1 MILVGLTGGIGSGK
15 STVIN
20 YFKELGITC
29 YQADDEAKKLMN
41 SDKGLIKKIKNSF
54 GDSMYI
60 NSKLDRKKLSAIV
73 FTDKQKLELLNS
85 IVHPYVNR
93 HFENYCKGLED
104 TYIIKEVAIIFETG
118 TQNKFDKIILV
129 RAPKEDRVKRI
140 INRDKCNR
148 QDAINRIN
156 NQIADDDKIDQCDF
170 IIDNINLEEISNKVL
185 KIHNMNK
192 LLFVCM
198 V

>member
-41 SDKGLIKKIKNSF
+41 SDKSLIKKIKNSF
-54 GDSMYI
+54 GDSIYI

-73 FTDKQKLELLNS
+73 FRDKQKLELLNS
-85 IVHPYVNR
+85 IVHPIVNR
-93 HFENYCKGLED
+93 HFENYCKGLKD
-104 TYIIKEVAIIFETG
+104 IYIIKEVAIIFETG

-129 RAPKEDRVKRI
+129 RAPKEDRIKRI

-170 IIDNINLEEISNKVL
+170 IIDNINLDEISNKVL
-185 KIHNMNK
+185 KIHNSILNSI
-192 LLFVCM
+192 
-198 V
+198 

>member
-41 SDKGLIKKIKNSF
+41 SDKSLIKKIKNSF
-54 GDSMYI
+54 GDSIYI

-73 FTDKQKLELLNS
+73 FRDKQKLELLNS
-85 IVHPYVNR
+85 IVHPIVNR
-93 HFENYCKGLED
+93 HFENYCKGLKD
-104 TYIIKEVAIIFETG
+104 IYIIKEVAIIFEIG

-185 KIHNMNK
+185 KIHNSILNSI
-192 LLFVCM
+192 
-198 V
+198 

>member
-54 GDSMYI
+54 GDSIYI
-60 NSKLDRKKLSAIV
+60 NSKLDRKKLSTID

-104 TYIIKEVAIIFETG
+104 IYIIKEVAIIFETG

-140 INRDKCNR
+140 IKRDKCNR

-156 NQIADDDKIDQCDF
+156 NQIVDDDKIDQCDF

-185 KIHNMNK
+185 KIHNSILNSI
-192 LLFVCM
+192 
-198 V
+198 

>member
-20 YFKELGITC
+20 YFKELGTTC

-54 GDSMYI
+54 GDSVYI

-93 HFENYCKGLED
+93 HFDNYRKGLED
-104 TYIIKEVAIIFETG
+104 IYIIKEVAIIFEIG

-185 KIHNMNK
+185 KIHNSILNSI
-192 LLFVCM
+192 
-198 V
+198 

>member
-41 SDKGLIKKIKNSF
+41 LDKGLIKKIKNSF
-54 GDSMYI
+54 GDSIYI

-170 IIDNINLEEISNKVL
+170 IIDNINLEEIPSKVL
-185 KIHNMNK
+185 KIHNSILNSI
-192 LLFVCM
+192 
-198 V
+198 

>member
-20 YFKELGITC
+20 YFKELGTTC

-54 GDSMYI
+54 GDSVYI

-104 TYIIKEVAIIFETG
+104 IYIIKEVAIIFEIG

-140 INRDKCNR
+140 VNRDKCNR

-170 IIDNINLEEISNKVL
+170 IIDNINLEEIPNKVL
-185 KIHNMNK
+185 KIHNSILNSI
-192 LLFVCM
+192 
-198 V
+198 

>member
-54 GDSMYI
+54 GDSIYI
-60 NSKLDRKKLSAIV
+60 NSKLDRKKLSTIV

-104 TYIIKEVAIIFETG
+104 IYIIKEVAIIFETG

-140 INRDKCNR
+140 IKRDKCNR

-170 IIDNINLEEISNKVL
+170 IIDNINLEEIPNKVL
-185 KIHNMNK
+185 KIHNSILNSI
-192 LLFVCM
+192 
-198 V
+198 

>member
-54 GDSMYI
+54 GDSIYI

-104 TYIIKEVAIIFETG
+104 IYIIKEVAIIFEIG

-140 INRDKCNR
+140 INRDKCNQ

-170 IIDNINLEEISNKVL
+170 IIDNINLEEIPNKVL
-185 KIHNMNK
+185 KIHNSILNSI
-192 LLFVCM
+192 
-198 V
+198 

>member
-54 GDSMYI
+54 GDSIYI
-60 NSKLDRKKLSAIV
+60 NSRLDRKKLSAIV

-104 TYIIKEVAIIFETG
+104 IYIIKEVAIIFEIG

-156 NQIADDDKIDQCDF
+156 NQIVDDDKIDQCDF

-185 KIHNMNK
+185 KIHNSILNSI
-192 LLFVCM
+192 
-198 V
+198 

>member
-54 GDSMYI
+54 GDSIYI
-60 NSKLDRKKLSAIV
+60 NSKLDRKKLSTIV

-93 HFENYCKGLED
+93 HFENYRKGLED
-104 TYIIKEVAIIFETG
+104 IYIIKEVAIIFEIG

-148 QDAINRIN
+148 QDATNRIN

-170 IIDNINLEEISNKVL
+170 IIDNINLEEMSNKVL
-185 KIHNMNK
+185 KIHNSILNSI
-192 LLFVCM
+192 
-198 V
+198 

>member
-54 GDSMYI
+54 GDSIYI

-104 TYIIKEVAIIFETG
+104 IYIIKEVAIIFEIG

-156 NQIADDDKIDQCDF
+156 NQIADDYKIDQCDF

-185 KIHNMNK
+185 NIHNSILNSI
-192 LLFVCM
+192 
-198 V
+198 

>member
-54 GDSMYI
+54 GDSIYI

-104 TYIIKEVAIIFETG
+104 IYIIKEVAIIFEIG

-170 IIDNINLEEISNKVL
+170 IIDNINLDEISNKVL
-185 KIHNMNK
+185 KIHNSILNSI
-192 LLFVCM
+192 
-198 V
+198 

>member
-41 SDKGLIKKIKNSF
+41 SDKSLIKKIKNSF
-54 GDSMYI
+54 GDSIYI
-60 NSKLDRKKLSAIV
+60 N
-73 FTDKQKLELLNS
+73 
-85 IVHPYVNR
+85 IVHPIVNR
-93 HFENYCKGLED
+93 HFKNYCKGLKD
-104 TYIIKEVAIIFETG
+104 IYIIKEVAIIFETG

-129 RAPKEDRVKRI
+129 RAPKEDRIKRI
-140 INRDKCNR
+140 INRDKCSR

-185 KIHNMNK
+185 KIHNSILNSI
-192 LLFVCM
+192 
-198 V
+198 

>member
-29 YQADDEAKKLMN
+29 YQADDEAKELMN

-54 GDSMYI
+54 GDSIYI

-104 TYIIKEVAIIFETG
+104 IYIIKEVAIIFEIG

-170 IIDNINLEEISNKVL
+170 IIDNINLEEIPSKVL
-185 KIHNMNK
+185 KIHNSILK
-192 LLFVCM
+192 SI
-198 V
+198 

>member
-29 YQADDEAKKLMN
+29 YRADDEAKKLMN

-54 GDSMYI
+54 GDSIYI

-104 TYIIKEVAIIFETG
+104 IYIIKEVAIIFEIG

-185 KIHNMNK
+185 KIHNSILNSI
-192 LLFVCM
+192 
-198 V
+198 

>member
-54 GDSMYI
+54 GDSIYI

-104 TYIIKEVAIIFETG
+104 IYIIKEVAIIFEIG

-170 IIDNINLEEISNKVL
+170 IIDNINLEEMSNKVL
-185 KIHNMNK
+185 KIHNSILNSI
-192 LLFVCM
+192 
-198 V
+198 

>member
-54 GDSMYI
+54 GDSIYI

-104 TYIIKEVAIIFETG
+104 TYIIKEVAIIFEIG

-185 KIHNMNK
+185 KIHNSILNSI
-192 LLFVCM
+192 
-198 V
+198 

>member
-20 YFKELGITC
+20 YFKELGVTC

-54 GDSMYI
+54 GDSIYI

-104 TYIIKEVAIIFETG
+104 IYIIKEVAIIFEIG

-185 KIHNMNK
+185 KIHNSILNSI
-192 LLFVCM
+192 
-198 V
+198 

>member
-54 GDSMYI
+54 GDSIYI
-60 NSKLDRKKLSAIV
+60 NSRLDRKKLSAIV

-85 IVHPYVNR
+85 IVHPYVTR

-104 TYIIKEVAIIFETG
+104 IYIIKEVAIIFEIG

-185 KIHNMNK
+185 KIHNSILNSI
-192 LLFVCM
+192 
-198 V
+198 

>member
-54 GDSMYI
+54 GDSIYI

-73 FTDKQKLELLNS
+73 FTDKKKLELLNS
-85 IVHPYVNR
+85 IVHPYVTR

-104 TYIIKEVAIIFETG
+104 IYIIKEVAIIFEIG

-185 KIHNMNK
+185 KIHNSILNSI
-192 LLFVCM
+192 
-198 V
+198 

>member
-54 GDSMYI
+54 GDSIYI

-73 FTDKQKLELLNS
+73 FRDKQKLELLNS
-85 IVHPYVNR
+85 IVHPIVNR
-93 HFENYCKGLED
+93 HYENYCKGLKD
-104 TYIIKEVAIIFETG
+104 IYIIKEVAIIFEIG
-118 TQNKFDKIILV
+118 TQNRFDKIILV

-148 QDAINRIN
+148 QDAVNRIN

-185 KIHNMNK
+185 KIHNSILNSI
-192 LLFVCM
+192 
-198 V
+198 

>member
-54 GDSMYI
+54 GDSIYI

-93 HFENYCKGLED
+93 HFENYCKSLED
-104 TYIIKEVAIIFETG
+104 IYIIKEVAIIFEIG

-170 IIDNINLEEISNKVL
+170 IIDNINLEEMSNKVL
-185 KIHNMNK
+185 KIYNNI
-192 LLFVCM
+192 LNSI
-198 V
+198 

>member
-20 YFKELGITC
+20 YFKELGTTC

-54 GDSMYI
+54 GDSIYI

-85 IVHPYVNR
+85 IVHPYVNS
-93 HFENYCKGLED
+93 HFENYRKGLED
-104 TYIIKEVAIIFETG
+104 IYIIKEVAIIFETG

-140 INRDKCNR
+140 IKRDKCNR

-156 NQIADDDKIDQCDF
+156 NQVADDDKIDQCDF

-185 KIHNMNK
+185 KIHNSILNSI
-192 LLFVCM
+192 
-198 V
+198 

>member
-54 GDSMYI
+54 GDSIYI

-104 TYIIKEVAIIFETG
+104 IYIIKEVAIIFEIG

-170 IIDNINLEEISNKVL
+170 IIDNINLEEIPNKVL
-185 KIHNMNK
+185 KIHNSILNSI
-192 LLFVCM
+192 
-198 V
+198 

>member
-54 GDSMYI
+54 GDSIYI
-60 NSKLDRKKLSAIV
+60 NSKLDRKKLSTIV

-104 TYIIKEVAIIFETG
+104 IYIIKEVAIIFEIG

-185 KIHNMNK
+185 KIHNSILNSI
-192 LLFVCM
+192 
-198 V
+198 